1 MTNEQQDDIGK
12 TQVSMG
18 SQEATART
26 EIPLRILVLGDF
38 APEMPEVEDWSAA
51 SRLLNV
57 TPSSLRSVMQQL
69 KPRLTLD
76 VPNRISDKPKELT
89 VELSFSDMKDFRPEG
104 VAQQVKELADLLGI
118 RKLVAQV
125 GERKLT
131 LQEFDEQIQQAG
143 VDTEWLERFHQ
154 MLSKR
159 EEPAKPDIPAPP
171 PPKPKP
177 ETDSSDTGSIL
188 DSLLAKVD
196 MEDNQQPDQRSAVDN
211 LIGAI
216 VQPKRSGPKPD
227 KSIVGTI
234 LDELDQT
241 ISRQMNDILHHERF
255 QQLESAWRGLKL
267 LIDRTDFRENIRIE
281 LLAARKD
288 DLRDAIY
295 NQVFTPE
302 YKEVT
307 ETPLSVMIA
316 DYEFNRTPEDME
328 LLGDIGQI
336 AASIQVPFI
345 ASVGPVFFGSE
356 TPAELAD
363 LPMLRSYFKRP
374 EYAKWEALRDDENS
388 QYIALTVPRFL
399 LRLPYGPDGIRTKGF
414 NYVEQAES
422 AADHLWGRGAFAVA
436 TTLVRSFVA
445 NGWCTQITGLGGG
458 GVVENLPVWSYRV
471 AGRDVRI
478 PLDVSLTQS
487 REKEFVASGFLLFS
501 SRINDD
507 KAVILGAPT
516 IHRPKTYTTPEETEQ
531 ARAHATLPYQLFA
544 TRMTHYLKRI
554 VQEVSTGLAAE
565 QMQRAITGKLQLILK
580 ELCGDVSSDVVT
592 VQVSDS
598 KEQPDYY
605 DATLRIRPPLQILG
619 RRVDLMLGLQ
629 LHR

>member
-1 MTNEQQDDIGK
+1 MDEQENRIGK
-12 TQVSMG
+12 MDVSLG
-18 SQEATART
+18 QQEATART

-38 APEMPEVEDWSAA
+38 APEMPEVTDWSAA

-57 TPSSLRSVMQQL
+57 TPSSLRLVMQQL

-143 VDTEWLERFHQ
+143 VDPQWLERFHQ
-154 MLSKR
+154 MLSRR
-159 EEPAKPDIPAPP
+159 EEPERPEIPAA

-188 DSLLAKVD
+188 DSLLARVD
-196 MEDNQQPDQRSAVDN
+196 MEDNQQPDERSAVDN

-241 ISRQMNDILHHERF
+241 ISRQMNDILHHEGF

-281 LLAARKD
+281 LLSARKD
-288 DLRDAIY
+288 GLRDAVY

-302 YKEVT
+302 YKELT

-328 LLGDIGQI
+328 LLGDIAQM

-345 ASVGPVFFGSE
+345 SSVGPVFFGSE
-356 TPAELAD
+356 TSAELAD

-374 EYAKWEALRDDENS
+374 EYAKWEALRDNEDS

-399 LRLPYGPDGIRTKGF
+399 LRLPYGPDGIKVKGF
-414 NYVEQAES
+414 NFVEEVGS
-422 AADHLWGRGAFAVA
+422 AANHLWGRGALAVA
-436 TTLVRSFVA
+436 TTLVRSFTA

-458 GVVENLPVWSYRV
+458 GAVETLPVWSYRV
-471 AGRDVRI
+471 AGREVRI

-487 REKEFVASGFLLFS
+487 REKEFVDSGFVLFS

-507 KAVILGAPT
+507 KAAILGAPT
-516 IHRPKTYTTPEETEQ
+516 IHRPKIYTTPEETDR
-531 ARAHATLPYQLFA
+531 ARMHATLPYQLFA
-544 TRMTHYLKRI
+544 TRMTHYLRRI
-554 VQEVSTGLAAE
+554 AQEVSTGLTGE

-580 ELCGDVSSDVVT
+580 ELCGDVSSDVVM

-605 DATLRIRPPLQILG
+605 DVSLRIRPPFQILG